1 MGIFDKAKDALSKN
15 SDKVDQAIDK
25 AGDLIDQKTG
35 NQHAA
40 NVDKGQAMAKEKLA
54 EFVGGGDQQDAA
66 EAGQAPVPPVPGSA
80 APVTPPTTPSANTP
94 PPATPPV

>member
-1 MGIFDKAKDALSKN
+1 MGIFDKAKEMLGQN

-25 AGDLIDQKTG
+25 AGDLIDEKTG
-35 NQHAA
+35 NKHAA
-40 NVDKGQAMAKEKLA
+40 NVDKGQALAKEKLA
-54 EFVGGGDQQDAA
+54 GFVGGDKLDAGDT
-66 EAGQAPVPPVPGSA
+66 EQAPVPPVPGSA